1 MLTTSHA
8 HRLCKAESAYIAYI
22 IHIRRE
28 LIVYLCTSCITI
40 CIIYVHIYSY
50 IHTYTPLCM
59 RIYIYMYIYVHINI
73 YIYICTENFIYTCV
87 RMHGDIYACNLV
99 IQAPQRYGSSQVR
112 KREGKQSSGEDLLG
126 MFPARTSRTQST
138 MERNDCV
145 PRMPASPS
153 SVSTPNP
160 KSSDHMV
167 LNFSVK
173 NSTSAPKELESISA

>member
-1 MLTTSHA
+1 
-8 HRLCKAESAYIAYI
+8 
-22 IHIRRE
+22 
-28 LIVYLCTSCITI
+28 
-40 CIIYVHIYSY
+40 
-50 IHTYTPLCM
+50 
-59 RIYIYMYIYVHINI
+59 MYIYTAIYIPTHLFACVYIYVYI
-73 YIYICTENFIYTCV
+73 CTYKYIYICTENFIYTCV